1 MNEKIL
7 YVVLPKGAKYRKV
20 TVTEDGKIGIVYT
33 EECQT
38 IKETV
43 EDIIPKPEPLVGGGP
58 VYRQNDVPYWY
69 CKIKQGRDTFMHL
82 YVEDIT
88 EGDVIYDANGRERN
102 FSTTK
107 KEWFKEEAL
116 RAVRNKPKEG
126 FRWIPVYEPSLDIFG
141 GLQYVKGYVPATGR
155 GCNKWEAKMSNY
167 SLENESE
174 MMSLTTYML
183 MLVRWL
189 KDGIVSLDQLVEHSE
204 ELGHY
209 VDSKK
214 SRHAREITGKRRL
227 GGLYGFVGNTNKI
240 VKDPDSTSG
249 YSRVGGGYIDEGKYW
264 PAAKVKHVNIYNNH
278 CVAFGVGLME
288 LKK

>member
-1 MNEKIL
+1 
-7 YVVLPKGAKYRKV
+7 
-20 TVTEDGKIGIVYT
+20 
-33 EECQT
+33 
-38 IKETV
+38 
-43 EDIIPKPEPLVGGGP
+43 
-58 VYRQNDVPYWY
+58 
-69 CKIKQGRDTFMHL
+69 MHL

-88 EGDVIYDANGRERN
+88 EDDVIYDTNGRERN
-102 FSTTK
+102 FSTAK
-107 KEWFKEEAL
+107 KEWFKENAL
-116 RAVRNKPKEG
+116 EAVRNKPKEG

-155 GCNKWEAKMSNY
+155 GCSKWEAKMTSY
-167 SLENESE
+167 SLENESD

-189 KDGIVSLDQLVEHSE
+189 KDGIVTLDQLVEHSE

-214 SRHAREITGKRRL
+214 SRHAREITGKRRF

-240 VKDPDSTSG
+240 VKDPDSASG